1 MQLLRARRPL
11 HVRCCEGAGAGLSV
25 ALTLLLRLGR
35 SGVLADALSPDGLP
49 LRFGDL
55 GLGKRW

>member
-1 MQLLRARRPL
+1 M
-11 HVRCCEGAGAGLSV
+11 GAGAGLSV

-35 SGVLADALSPDGLP
+35 SGVLADALAPDGVP

-55 GLGKRW
+55 GLGEL

>member
-1 MQLLRARRPL
+1 M
-11 HVRCCEGAGAGLSV
+11 

-55 GLGKRW
+55 GLGESRGSLLGILPYI